1 VPSANKGFVL
11 DIWDFGRLLRRRWRI
26 AVPILLV
33 ALVMTA
39 LVFTQVKP
47 DYVATAYVQLVPP
60 VPTDTTPGNNQT
72 PDLRNPWLGQ
82 DLRTLGNAA
91 LVSVQDLGYVQSLKD
106 KGYSDSFTAI
116 MGDSTPLVTFEVTGK
131 SAAQVEG
138 TATQLVS
145 RYSGSVASLQTSYG
159 ATLADEITARRLDA
173 GTNITVSSSNKK
185 RAVVAVLAAGILLSV
200 AITVSADAWLR
211 RREQL
216 AAQRASEAEPTP
228 ELPEPDVRG
237 DAKPTADHRPEP
249 LETSPLTM
257 QRIFTSGGTNGS
269 GPLRHPNDRRLVDDD
284 RSSDATIAIRT
295 GFAGHD
301 LPADATVILPKAMP
315 ANEN

>member
-1 VPSANKGFVL
+1 L
-11 DIWDFGRLLRRRWRI
+11 DIWDLGRLLRRRWRI

-39 LVFTQVKP
+39 FVFTQVKP
-47 DYVATAYVQLVPP
+47 NYVATAYVQLVPP
-60 VPTDTTPGNNQT
+60 VPTQTAPGSDQT
-72 PDLRNPWLGQ
+72 PDLHNPWLSQ

-106 KGYSDSFTAI
+106 QGFSDAFTAT

-145 RYSGSVASLQTSYG
+145 RYSGSVSSLQTSYG

-173 GTNITVSSSNKK
+173 GTNITISSSNKK
-185 RAVVAVLAAGILLSV
+185 RAVVAVLAAGVLLSV
-200 AITVSADAWLR
+200 AVTVAADAWLR
-211 RREQL
+211 RRR
-216 AAQRASEAEPTP
+216 QRATELANGTELADETEPTP
-228 ELPEPDVRG
+228 EATPM
-237 DAKPTADHRPEP
+237 PTRERPGAV
-249 LETSPLTM
+249 ETSTLTM
-257 QRIFTSGGTNGS
+257 QRIFTSSGTNGS
-269 GPLRHPNDRRLVDDD
+269 PSLRHPADSRADDD
-284 RSSDATIAIRT
+284 RGSDPTIAIRT
-295 GFAGHD
+295 GFGERD

-315 ANEN
+315 VKEK